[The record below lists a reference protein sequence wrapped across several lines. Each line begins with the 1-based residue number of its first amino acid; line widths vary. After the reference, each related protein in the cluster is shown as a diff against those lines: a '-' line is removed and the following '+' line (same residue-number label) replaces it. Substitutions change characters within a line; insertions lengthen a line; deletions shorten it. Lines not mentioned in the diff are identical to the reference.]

1 MWNLITIL
9 DINKSSTKL
18 VCIKYLNSRHEFQ
31 NILTYLSARNYSTF
45 LKTAPSRTVRTDGAP
60 SCGQSPLILSDS
72 SDKEN
77 TNFFEWL
84 SGFTDAEGYF
94 YIVAGKSYSFRF
106 QINLHK
112 DDLKVLH
119 YIQESLGFGE
129 VRSYKDFSSFTV
141 TRFKDI
147 SQLINIFDTYP
158 LQGSKWLNYKDFVEA
173 FKLYTDTDRSA
184 EVLAKIIDIKNN
196 MNSLRSDYSISE
208 DKVINLTPYWLLGFI
223 EGDGSFSINKRNQY
237 RLDFSMSQSYTNKDL
252 MKSIKVYLENLPNTE
267 GNYEGAIGI
276 SDVSINKPNQ
286 KSTTRIETAR
296 MSYITNIFIPFLE
309 SLTWQSKKYLDFLD
323 WKNILKL
330 KEKGHHLSE
339 EGINLIELIISQMNN
354 NRLST
359 SKTVKHKDK
368 NRDRELLLNH
378 INNMLKGPSNF
389 ETRNGRLFVISLN
402 KYYHSSRVNKNV
414 VIVDEKGNKLHSFH
428 SLAECAVFLNI
439 HSSTV
444 SKRKIRN
451 IPFLLE
457 NKTVYI
463 KEDEDNE

>member
-1 MWNLITIL
+1 M

-18 VCIKYLNSRHEFQ
+18 VCNKYLNSRHEFQ
-31 NILTYLSARNYSTF
+31 NILTYLSARNYSTL
-45 LKTAPSRTVRTDGAP
+45 LKT
-60 SCGQSPLILSDS
+60 SCEQSTLILSGS

-77 TNFFEWL
+77 PNFFEWL

-94 YIVAGKSYSFRF
+94 YIVVGKSYSFRF

-112 DDLKVLH
+112 DDIKVLH

-129 VRSYKDFSSFTV
+129 VRSYKDFASFTV

-147 SQLINIFDTYP
+147 SQLINIFDKYP
-158 LQGSKWLNYKDFVEA
+158 LQGSKWLNYQDFVEA
-173 FKLYTDTDRSA
+173 FKLYTNTDRSA
-184 EVLAKIIDIKNN
+184 EVLAKIINIKNN
-196 MNSLRSDYSISE
+196 MNSLRSDYSIYE
-208 DKVINLTPYWLLGFI
+208 NKVINLTPYWLLGFI
-223 EGDGSFSINKRNQY
+223 EGDGSFSINKGNKY

-276 SDVSINKPNQ
+276 SDVSINKPNH

-296 MSYITNIFIPFLE
+296 ISYITNIFIPFLE
-309 SLTWQSKKYLDFLD
+309 SLTWQSKKYLDFID

-330 KEKGHHLSE
+330 KEKGHHLSQ
-339 EGINLIELIISQMNN
+339 EGISLIELIISQMNN

-359 SKTVKHKDK
+359 SKTVEYKDK
-368 NRDRELLLNH
+368 NIDRELLLNQ

-428 SLAECAVFLNI
+428 SLAECAESLRI
-439 HSSTV
+439 LSSTV

-463 KEDEDNE
+463 KEDNE